1 MKVHMCMAE
10 EDKGKGPEVAVEGK
24 GKGRGPEVTKE
35 DSTEGPKKPK
45 KMRTKIQ
52 K

>member
-1 MKVHMCMAE
+1 MCTVE
-10 EDKGKGPEVAVEGK
+10 EDKGKGPEVAEEGK

-35 DSTEGPKKPK
+35 DRSEGPKKPK
-45 KMRTKIQ
+45 KMKTKIQ